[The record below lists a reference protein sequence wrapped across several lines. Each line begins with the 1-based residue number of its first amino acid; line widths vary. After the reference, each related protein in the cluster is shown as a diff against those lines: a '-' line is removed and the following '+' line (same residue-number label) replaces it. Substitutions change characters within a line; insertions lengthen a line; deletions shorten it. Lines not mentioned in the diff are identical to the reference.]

1 MCMWSKPAASIGP
14 GNYCSGR
21 RMAQSR
27 CGWMIRFVV
36 PSVLMLVALHP
47 SPAQLHDWRFQGR
60 FQAHGTH
67 DPFSGNRAF
76 VRRARFWADGFFLPK
91 ASTRFQY
98 DFRTR
103 TIWDLWGSYHPTGQL
118 EIRMGRSWLPFVGD
132 YTESPFFLDM
142 IDFPAAGVLFPARE
156 HGVFFVGGVG
166 AAAYSI
172 NIVRGSGIQRDSNR
186 WKDVFGHVKSPFF
199 NDRLTLGFAHYEGRD
214 GESGQLRT
222 RRRVTGDFILEV
234 HSLLTLKGSWLAG
247 KDGEVSSRGWWSRGL
262 VHVARKIDVVAEMN
276 DFFRGTARARYLTW
290 GANYYFPWGLTRLK
304 FNHRYFFE
312 PVSLSE
318 FKLQL
323 QIFLETKW
331 RSRGRSKGR

>member
-1 MCMWSKPAASIGP
+1 MT
-14 GNYCSGR
+14 R
-21 RMAQSR
+21 SR
-27 CGWMIRFVV
+27 CGWVIRFVAAA
-36 PSVLMLVALHP
+36 VLLFVVLHP

-67 DPFSGNRAF
+67 DPFSGNRSF
-76 VRRARFWADGFFLPK
+76 VRRARIWADGFFLPK
-91 ASTRFQY
+91 TSTRFQY

-103 TIWDLWGSYHPTGQL
+103 SIWDLWVSYHPTEHL
-118 EIRMGRSWLPFVGD
+118 EVRMGRSWLPFVGD

-142 IDFPAAGVLFPARE
+142 IDFPAAWVLFPARE
-156 HGVFFVGGVG
+156 HGVFFVGDVG
-166 AAAYSI
+166 ETSYSF
-172 NIVRGSGIQRDSNR
+172 NIVQGGGFRSDSNR

-199 NDRLTLGFAHYEGRD
+199 NDRLTLGFAHYEGRG

-222 RRRVTGDFILEV
+222 KRRVTGDFILKA
-234 HSLLTLKGSWLAG
+234 HSLLTVKGSWLAG
-247 KDGEVSSRGWWSRGL
+247 RDGEVSSQGWWGRGL
-262 VHVARKIDVVAEMN
+262 VHLSRKVDVVAEMN
-276 DFFRGTARARYLTW
+276 DFSRGTATARYLTW

-312 PVSLSE
+312 PASVSE

-323 QIFLETKW
+323 QIFLEEKW